1 MRRRD
6 FITLLGSA
14 AAMPI
19 AVRAQ
24 PARVPV
30 VGVVW
35 HAANAQEEAPFLEP
49 FRTTLRELG
58 YVEGKNITLE
68 LRFPAE
74 RPELFASMARE
85 LVERRVDVLV
95 TVSPLA
101 VAAAKRA
108 TSTIPIVFVIHPNPV
123 EAGIVASLAH
133 PGGNITGLSNLV
145 VELGAKQI
153 ELLRDMIPGL
163 KRIAVL
169 VMPAFGPA
177 GPRFFDEAAVAAA
190 RLGVEAIRHD
200 VAMVDDLEQAF
211 AELRRLGADAVL
223 LSPAPIYSTERE
235 RIAQIAIANRLPT
248 VGVNEVMVRSGLSL
262 WYGPNFQN
270 LFREAA
276 RYVDRIL
283 KGAKPAELPVQQP
296 TKLELVLNVASAK
309 AMGMEL
315 PPTLIARADE
325 VVE

>member
-14 AAMPI
+14 TAMPI

-24 PARVPV
+24 LVRVPV

-49 FRTTLRELG
+49 FRATLRELG
-58 YVEGKNITLE
+58 YIEGKNIALE

-123 EAGIVASLAH
+123 EAGIVPSLAH

-145 VELGAKQI
+145 VELSAKQI

-177 GPRFFDEAAVAAA
+177 GPRFFDEAAAAAA

-200 VAMVDDLEQAF
+200 VATVDQFEQAF
-211 AELRRLGADAVL
+211 AELRRLSVDAVL

-235 RIAQIAIANRLPT
+235 RIARIAIANRLPT
-248 VGVNEVMVRSGLSL
+248 VGVNEVMVRSGLFL

-296 TKLELVLNVASAK
+296 TKLELVINVASAK
-309 AMGMEL
+309 AMGLEL
-315 PPTLIARADE
+315 SPTLIARADE
-325 VVE
+325 VIE